1 MLLFLKKQK
10 IKDLLNTFH
19 RNKLVLGEKTI
30 KSLEQIRVILFGVG
44 GVGSWCAEA
53 LIRSGVKSLTL
64 VDPDIVCQTNL
75 NRQLQATLPNIGKSK
90 VAVLSERLMQINPNA
105 KIEALP
111 IAYNEETSKQFN
123 FNQYDYLIDAIDS
136 LSSKVALLI
145 QAMQSTTTIF
155 SAMGAANKLDP
166 TFIQTTSIW
175 KTKQCPLARFVRKRL
190 RRHHVNGDFICV
202 YSNDKVSPRKGEDPH
217 GSLVYLTGI
226 FGFFLAG
233 LVVQDVYAQTK
244 LNREPTH

>member
-1 MLLFLKKQK
+1 M
-10 IKDLLNTFH
+10 DAFH
-19 RNKLVLGEKTI
+19 RNELVLGKKTI
-30 KSLEQIRVILFGVG
+30 ESLKHTRIILFGVG

-53 LIRSGVKSLTL
+53 LIRSGIGSLTL

-90 VAVLSERLMQINPNA
+90 VAVLSERLMQINPHA

-111 IAYNEETSKQFN
+111 IAYNKETSGQFN
-123 FNQYDYLIDAIDS
+123 FNEYDYLIDAIDS
-136 LSSKVALLI
+136 LSLKVALLA
-145 QAMQSTTTIF
+145 QAMQSTVTIF
-155 SAMGAANKLDP
+155 SAMGAASKLDP
-166 TFIQTTSIW
+166 TFVQTASIW

-190 RRHHVNGDFICV
+190 RRYNVEGDFICV
-202 YSNDKVSPRKGEDPH
+202 YSNEEVSPRKAEEPH

-233 LVVQDVYAQTK
+233 LVVQNVYAQTK